1 MTTQQLP
8 KSENDILTADPRLG
22 TFSSEQW
29 LLYFQDNKKSR
40 ADIKFT
46 NDVSIPVPMRAPLIR
61 SLQRFQI
68 GETGEGKHLR
78 KYARMTKDATYEECI
93 DLFIKEEQYHALVLA
108 KIIQSMDGTLLSWHW
123 TDLAFIVLRRM
134 LGLKTELFILLIA
147 EIIGKC
153 FYNACANKIDDPRI
167 RDAFALIVLDEIGH
181 LEFHC
186 DFLRDQMK
194 SYPQWLT
201 QVCFSIWSVLFL
213 TACFVFIVDHRRAL
227 EALQVRPRD
236 FLEDCSR
243 AFRRAAMK
251 ADMVPY
257 VQTPVQY

>member
-1 MTTQQLP
+1 MATQQLP
-8 KSENDILTADPRLG
+8 RSESDSLTADPRYG
-22 TFSSEQW
+22 TFSSAQW

-46 NDVSIPVPMRAPLIR
+46 NDISVPLSMRVPLIR

-78 KYARMTKDATYEECI
+78 KYARMTNDPKYEECI

-108 KIIQSMDGTLLSWHW
+108 QIIQSMDGTLLSWHW

-153 FYNACANKIDDPRI
+153 FYNACSNKLEDPRL

-194 SYPQWLT
+194 GYPKGIT
-201 QVCFSIWSVLFL
+201 QVCYFFWSILFL
-213 TACFVFIVDHRRAL
+213 TACFVFMADHKHAL
-227 EALQVRPRD
+227 EALTVRPRD

-243 AFRRAAMK
+243 TFRRAAMK

-257 VQTPVQY
+257 VQTQLP